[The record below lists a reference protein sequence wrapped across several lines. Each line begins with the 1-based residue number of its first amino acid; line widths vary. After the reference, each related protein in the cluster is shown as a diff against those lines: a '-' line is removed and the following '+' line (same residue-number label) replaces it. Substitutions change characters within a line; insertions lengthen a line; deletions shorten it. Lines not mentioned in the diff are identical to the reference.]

1 MQRSALRMIPV
12 LMCFTVMGLAGCQP
26 STSPDTNREP
36 AAAASP
42 AKETLDKG
50 AIEAELLRI
59 ERDFPRALK
68 DKDSQ
73 AIDRLEA
80 EDIVVVYA
88 DGKLG
93 NKTQDV
99 EDMKSGNTTADSWE
113 VVEAKANVL
122 NKDTAIVSGRSI
134 VKGGKVKGADGK
146 PIDISGEYR
155 WIDTF
160 VRRDGAWKLV
170 GSITTPVREPEGV
183 PTASP
188 AAKTEPSPA
197 PTQASPAPTK

>member
-1 MQRSALRMIPV
+1 M
-12 LMCFTVMGLAGCQP
+12 MCFIVLGLAGCQP
-26 STSPDTNREP
+26 SISPDTNRE
-36 AAAASP
+36 ASASASP

-68 DKDSQ
+68 DKDFQ

-80 EDIVVVYA
+80 EDIVVVYP
-88 DGKLG
+88 DGKPG
-93 NKTQDV
+93 SKAEDV
-99 EDMKSGNTTADSWE
+99 EDIKSGNMTADSWE

-122 NKDTAIVSGRSI
+122 NKDTAIVTGRSI
-134 VKGGKVKGADGK
+134 VKGGKVKGPDGK

-160 VRRDGAWKLV
+160 ARRDGAWKLV
-170 GSITTPVREPEGV
+170 GTITTPVREPEGS
-183 PTASP
+183 PSASP
-188 AAKTEPSPA
+188 ATKTEA
-197 PTQASPAPTK
+197 PPPPTKASPAPTK

>member
-1 MQRSALRMIPV
+1 MTLVM
-12 LMCFTVMGLAGCQP
+12 MCFIVLGLAGCQP
-26 STSPDTNREP
+26 SSSPDTNRDP
-36 AAAASP
+36 SAAASP

-68 DKDSQ
+68 DKDFQ
-73 AIDRLEA
+73 ATDRLEA
-80 EDIVVVYA
+80 DDIVVVYP
-88 DGKLG
+88 DGKPG
-93 NKTQDV
+93 TKAQDV
-99 EDMKSGNTTADSWE
+99 EDIKNGNMTADSWE

-122 NKDTAIVSGRSI
+122 SKDTAIVSGRSI

-170 GSITTPVREPEGV
+170 GSITTPLREPEGA

-188 AAKTEPSPA
+188 VKTEPPP
-197 PTQASPAPTK
+197 PTTKASPAPTK